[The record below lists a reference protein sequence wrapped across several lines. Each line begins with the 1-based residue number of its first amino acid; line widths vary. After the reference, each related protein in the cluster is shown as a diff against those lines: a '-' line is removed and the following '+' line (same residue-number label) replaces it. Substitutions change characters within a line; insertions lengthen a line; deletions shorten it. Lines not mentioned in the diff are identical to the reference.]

1 MYGLI
6 NRFVAVP
13 GKRDELASC
22 MLSELGVL
30 PGCRSFVVARDPKD
44 PDALWITE
52 VWDSEAAWQASLE
65 MPGVKASIDKAMP
78 LMASFGEP
86 AVTEPIGGIGL

>member
-6 NRFVAVP
+6 NRFTAVP
-13 GKRDELASC
+13 GKRNELASC
-22 MLSELGVL
+22 MLEDVGIL
-30 PGCRSFVVARDPKD
+30 PGCRSFVVARDSKD

-65 MPGVKASIDKAMP
+65 APAVKASIDRAMS
-78 LMASFGEP
+78 LIASFGEP
-86 AVTEPIGGIGL
+86 AITEPIGGIGL